1 MKKSRAPPVWS
12 PFVLPLR
19 VRSILSAVLL
29 TLLAV
34 ACLAVVR
41 AAPAF
46 AASADISV
54 SADNPPPPSVP
65 TGQASTYTINFTC
78 SAVVGNS
85 CGSDPTIT
93 IPLDVTS
100 SNPATPDPSTWSY
113 STASTITGLITSQQV
128 VGENLVITLNES
140 ALQAGQSD
148 TIELSV
154 TPPNNITPDGTTWQI
169 EPSFQTDSIAS
180 VSAATPAEGAA
191 SAGAMLSVTKNTN
204 DGGSVYVVGNNVIFN
219 ITARCNAGGATGNLY
234 LTNGSLIDALP
245 PELTFVS
252 ATPAPTTMP
261 AVGSSGNIEWDY
273 PTAGSL
279 PAGCASGAGGTTAYT
294 VVAQLAAGT
303 PNNTSLTNNATFQG
317 TPLGETTPQSASDPK
332 QITAITSSPGD
343 AGTFLSKTAVGP
355 LSIPTFGYDATYAGN
370 WITPINPRP
379 STSPGSAEGMYTINI
394 AYPASRAFTTD
405 LADPVP
411 CLDTHSGVV
420 YSSNTPAGAINGAGS
435 IDNLCQHPAFNP
447 TAVRVNSA
455 SLASAIADGWTPIAI
470 EPNGDTFPLT
480 ISGSAGTSTYFDVP
494 TSPTN
499 EIGNVAAIELP
510 PDTNLTDVSMSM
522 NVWGYGAVSLQGGDD
537 LHDIATA
544 TAYPVT
550 GGATTTL
557 SEAADL
563 YIEPSETQLGVLK
576 TFGALGSGT
585 GGTTPLNLTGN
596 VSVAAPLTGNV
607 VMTDLLPFGLSWA
620 NPSTSATFNVTPG
633 LGGTAAHVTGTI
645 ADLTNFN
652 STGRELIRITLP
664 ASAFTSGY
672 YTITPASANL
682 IDLTVPTAAT
692 TYNNTA
698 QLFVTGIADQT
709 LPTCGPGTGTTQ
721 STFES
726 QDPLDLDGDGA
737 TTENYCQWAASLT
750 VTPSGPPAF
759 SVVKSVQGDQD
770 SAPKF
775 SPGIGDASQGGSGT
789 YTLTWSSTGGA
800 ALSDPVIYD
809 ILPYVGDVGVSQG
822 QSTVARDSQFAPT
835 FAAITGTLP
844 TGVTVAYST
853 STNPCR
859 PEVYPNASNLTCVND
874 WTTTEPADPT
884 TIKALR
890 FVSTGTYQPAQS
902 FSVSFSVNVPPQFV
916 NVVAWNSAAADAN
929 VTSSGAPLLPA
940 EGPKV
945 GLTAPASPLL
955 PTVATSASAPSVNPG
970 DPFSDAVDVANTGG
984 ASGTLGWQLVG
995 PVAPDSNGGCDN
1007 ADWTG
1012 AATVDTGTIPVAGD
1026 GTYTTATSDP
1036 TAAGCYGYVDTLTGS
1051 AWLAP
1056 VTTAAGTPGET
1067 VLVKPATLSTTA
1079 SAARMLPGDKV
1090 TDSIALTG
1098 TGTNPGSGTI
1108 SWRLLGP
1115 IAPAADGTCTALD
1128 WSGAPTDDSGTIS
1141 ISGDGT
1147 DTTASSAPT
1156 ATGCYSYVDS
1166 LDAPYPG
1173 APAAS
1178 AAGAAGETVLV
1189 AVPSLSTT
1197 VSSAS
1202 VLTGDQVD
1210 DAIIVHGTGGQP
1222 GSIAWTLLGPVA
1234 PAAGGGCAGVS
1245 WSGAATAAQGTLA
1258 VAGDGTYTTP
1268 VSKLTNA
1275 GCYGYEATLSGASYG
1290 PDVISAAGAGGE
1302 VAEATAPAQ
1311 TQSTVDLT
1319 VTKRVN
1325 THTATFGKPLTY
1337 TLTVNNRG
1345 PDTATDVKVT
1355 DTPVTKLRLVSAKSA
1370 DGSCGHSFPVVCE
1383 LRDLPAHH
1391 HATVTVVAVPR
1402 TVGDVVNGAHVT
1414 TADPNTASPKS
1425 VVSDARTTVLATLE
1439 LAKRAQVRSVNAGHL
1454 AGFVITVTNPMPAAA
1469 KQARVCDQLPRGLV
1483 FSSASVKTKLR
1494 MGTVCWTIATIAPHA
1509 HKQATIVVRALGGSS
1524 GKLINHATLS
1534 GPAIVGRRADA
1545 AIKVI
1550 PAPPKPTPVTG

>member
-1 MKKSRAPPVWS
+1 VQS
-12 PFVLPLR
+12 LR
-19 VRSILSAVLL
+19 VRSILSVVLF

-41 AAPAF
+41 AAPAI

-78 SAVVGNS
+78 SAVSGNS
-85 CGSDPTIT
+85 CGANPTIT

-100 SNPATPDPSTWSY
+100 SNPATPDPSTWAY
-113 STASTITGLITSQQV
+113 STASTISGLITSQQI
-128 VGENLVITLNES
+128 VGGNLVITLNES

-148 TIELSV
+148 TIQLSV
-154 TPPNNITPDGTTWQI
+154 TPPNNITPDNTTWQI
-169 EPSFQTDSIAS
+169 EPSFQTDAIPS
-180 VSAATPAEGAA
+180 VAAPAPAEGAA
-191 SAGAMLSVTKNTN
+191 TAAAMLSVTKNTN

-219 ITARCNAGGATGNLY
+219 IVARCNPGGATGNLY
-234 LTNGSLIDALP
+234 LTNGSLVDALP

-252 ATPAPTTMP
+252 ATPAPTTAP
-261 AVGSSGNIEWDY
+261 AVGSTGNIEWDY

-279 PAGCASGAGGTTAYT
+279 PAGCASGASGTTAYT
-294 VVAQLAAGT
+294 VTAKIDPGT
-303 PNNTSLTNNATFQG
+303 PNNDAFTNTATLQG
-317 TPLGETTPQSASDPK
+317 VPLGETTPQTTSGSK
-332 QITAITSSPGD
+332 QLTAITSSPGS
-343 AGTFLSKTAVGP
+343 AGDFVGKAGAGP
-355 LSIPTFGYDATYAGN
+355 LSIPTFGFDATYAGN
-370 WITPINPRP
+370 WIKPINPRP
-379 STSPGSAEGMYTINI
+379 STSLGSAEGMYTVSIT
-394 AYPASRAFTTD
+394 YPASRAFTTD

-420 YSSNTPAGAINGAGS
+420 YSSNTPSGAINGPGS

-455 SLASAIADGWTPIAI
+455 SLANAVNNDNWTPVGI
-470 EPNGDTFPLT
+470 EPDGTTFNLT
-480 ISGSAGTSTYFDVP
+480 VSGTVGTSTYFDVP
-494 TSPTN
+494 TGDV
-499 EIGNVAAIELP
+499 GNVAAIELP
-510 PDTNLTDVSMSM
+510 PDTNLTDVTMSM
-522 NVWGYGAVSLQGGDD
+522 NVWGYGDASLQGGDD
-537 LHDIATA
+537 LHNIAIA

-550 GGATTTL
+550 GGASSTDTH
-557 SEAADL
+557 SADL

-576 TFGALGSGT
+576 TFGTKGSGT

-607 VMTDLLPFGLSWA
+607 VMTDLLPFGLNWA

-645 ADLTNFN
+645 ENIANFN

-672 YTITPASANL
+672 YTITPGSANL

-698 QLFVTGIADQT
+698 QLFVKGIATDT

-721 STFES
+721 ATFES

-737 TTENYCQWAASLT
+737 TTENYCQWQASLT

-759 SVVKSVQGDQD
+759 SIVKTVEGDQD

-775 SPGIGDASQGGSGT
+775 SPGIGDASQGGSGK

-800 ALSDPVIYD
+800 SLSDPVIYD

-835 FAAITGTLP
+835 FAAITVPLP

-859 PEVYPNASNLTCVND
+859 PEVFPNASNPTCVND

-884 TIKALR
+884 TVKALR
-890 FVSTGTYQPAQS
+890 FVSTGTYAPGTS
-902 FSVSFSVNVPPQFV
+902 FAVSFTVNVPSQFV

-929 VTSSGAPLLPA
+929 VTSSGSPLLPA

-945 GLTAPASPLL
+945 GITAPAPALL
-955 PTVATSASAPSVNPG
+955 PTVSTTASGPSVTPG

-984 ASGTLGWQLVG
+984 ASGSLAWQLVG
-995 PVAPDSNGGCDN
+995 PVTPDSNGTCDS

-1012 AATVDTGTIPVAGD
+1012 AATADSGTIPVAGD
-1026 GTYTTATSDP
+1026 GTYTTTTSDP
-1036 TAAGCYGYVDTLTGS
+1036 TAAGCYGYVETLTGS
-1051 AWLAP
+1051 AWSAP
-1056 VTTAAGTPGET
+1056 VTIDAGTPGET

-1090 TDSIALTG
+1090 TDSIALAG
-1098 TGTNPGSGTI
+1098 TGSSPGSGTI

-1115 IAPAADGTCTALD
+1115 VAPAADGTCTALD
-1128 WSGAPTDDSGTIS
+1128 WSGAPTDDSGTIP

-1147 DTTASSAPT
+1147 YTTGGSAPT
-1156 ATGCYSYVDS
+1156 GTGCYSYVDS
-1166 LDAPYPG
+1166 LGTPYPG

-1178 AAGAAGETVLV
+1178 LAGAVGETVLV
-1189 AVPSLSTT
+1189 AVPALSTT

-1202 VLTGDQVD
+1202 MLTGHQVD
-1210 DAIIVHGTGGQP
+1210 DSIIVHGTGGQP
-1222 GSIAWTLLGPVA
+1222 GTIAWALIGPVA
-1234 PAAGGGCAGVS
+1234 PAAGGCAGVS
-1245 WSGAATAAQGTLA
+1245 WAGAPTAAQGVLA
-1258 VAGDGTYTTP
+1258 VTRDGTYTTP
-1268 VSKLTNA
+1268 VSTLTDA
-1275 GCYGYEATLSGASYG
+1275 GCYGYQITLSGASYG
-1290 PDVISAAGAGGE
+1290 PDVTSPAGTSGE
-1302 VAEATAPAQ
+1302 VAQAMAPAATQ
-1311 TQSTVDLT
+1311 TTVDLT
-1319 VTKRVN
+1319 ISKRVD

-1337 TLTVNNRG
+1337 TLTVANGG
-1345 PDTATDVKVT
+1345 PGTATDVKVT

-1370 DGSCGHSFPVVCE
+1370 DGSCGHSFPVVCA
-1383 LRDLPAHH
+1383 LHDLPAHA

-1402 TVGDVVNGAHVT
+1402 TVGSVVNGAHVT

-1425 VVSDARTTVLATLE
+1425 VVSDARTTVLAVLE
-1439 LAKRAQVRSVNAGHL
+1439 LAKRAQMRSVHAGHL
-1454 AGFVITVTNPMPAAA
+1454 ARFVITVTNPMPAAA

-1483 FSSASVKTKLR
+1483 FASASVKTKLSK
-1494 MGTVCWTIATIAPHA
+1494 GAVCWTIAAIAPHA
-1509 HKQATIVVRALGGSS
+1509 HAQATIVVRALGGSS
-1524 GKLINHATLS
+1524 GKLVNHATLT
-1534 GPAIVGRRADA
+1534 GPLVVKRVAHAP
-1545 AIKVI
+1545 IKVI
-1550 PAPPKPTPVTG
+1550 PRPPKPTPVTG